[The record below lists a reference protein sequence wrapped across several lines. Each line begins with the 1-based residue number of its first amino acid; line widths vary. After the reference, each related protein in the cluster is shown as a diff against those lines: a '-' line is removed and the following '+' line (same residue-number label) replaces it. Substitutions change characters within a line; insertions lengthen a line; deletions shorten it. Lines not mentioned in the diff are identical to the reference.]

1 MYEPEAES
9 DEDCEVYFLKPVNE
23 YNIVDKIKE
32 ANKELFALEADD
44 DGNANDAKDATT
56 AASSRKVTFALNLE
70 NYEPTSQQETQ
81 LPSPPDEL
89 LQQLAQLKLKPN
101 HERFAPIAEEPAKE
115 QEKTAELQLQESQL
129 HEQQIEV
136 EPEEEEEICEEILEL
151 TEVEVTSSSSVTK
164 GEQMPATVS
173 TANMDYEDDVADE
186 NDDDDFSG
194 VDEDDLTAAPET
206 LANETQKRRI
216 SRQNTFDCNY
226 EPTEGESDQR
236 SLTNL
241 LTESDCEEDERAV
254 NEARLKLREAYK
266 SLYKTL
272 DTNGQAQLNRLTSSG
287 NEVADVDE
295 DDDLSIIAANYIPDD
310 FELNERSIYYKKD
323 DEMHQNQQPQ
333 QQQLRT
339 TSPISSNTISSTS
352 TKTFFNSRR
361 FSFRR
366 RARATPSVSSSSTTA
381 APEIKMNYKICCEH
395 RHALQDKLPK
405 YTGYMSEY
413 GLSAKQLQ
421 QRDQQLRR
429 KQRFSMEQT
438 LNRNEHELKKMQDN
452 ERAFTT
458 WLKNK
463 MRYPINKTR
472 NMFDTTRRRASVA
485 AVNSPNPH
493 QKHQRQHSQQE
504 QAVNRRRDSIEVHP
518 YRHLLGSW
526 NK

>member
-1 MYEPEAES
+1 MSPRLNRTRIAKSTVSKYKALESLAIVAENNMS
-9 DEDCEVYFLKPVNE
+9 LMLDYAVLKPVNE

-32 ANKELFALEADD
+32 ANKELFALDD
-44 DGNANDAKDATT
+44 DDEAGTT
-56 AASSRKVTFALNLE
+56 AGSENVNSSNNRKVTFALNLE
-70 NYEPTSQQETQ
+70 NYEPTSQQTVQEPEPDLQ
-81 LPSPPDEL
+81 IPSPPDEL
-89 LQQLAQLKLKPN
+89 LQQLAQLKLKPER
-101 HERFAPIAEEPAKE
+101 ERFAPIAEEPIKE
-115 QEKTAELQLQESQL
+115 QEKPPEQEPQL
-129 HEQQIEV
+129 IEK
-136 EPEEEEEICEEILEL
+136 EEEVEEEICEEILEL
-151 TEVEVTSSSSVTK
+151 TEVDSNQK
-164 GEQMPATVS
+164 QPATTVPAS
-173 TANMDYEDDVADE
+173 MDYEE
-186 NDDDDFSG
+186 DDDFSG
-194 VDEDDLTAAPET
+194 VDEDDLTAERET
-206 LANETQKRRI
+206 TLVNDTQQHRI

-226 EPTEGESDQR
+226 DQTEGESDQR

-254 NEARLKLREAYK
+254 NEARLKLRQAYK

-272 DTNGQAQLNRLTSSG
+272 DASEQAQINRLTSNG
-287 NEVADVDE
+287 NEEVE
-295 DDDLSIIAANYIPDD
+295 DDDLSIIAASYIPDD
-310 FELNERSIYYKKD
+310 FELNERSIYYKNE
-323 DEMHQNQQPQ
+323 DETEQ

-339 TSPISSNTISSTS
+339 TSPNNSNTISSTS

-366 RARATPSVSSSSTTA
+366 RARPTPSVQ
-381 APEIKMNYKICCEH
+381 PDIKMNYKICCEH
-395 RHALQDKLPK
+395 RHALQDKLPR

-421 QRDQQLRR
+421 QREQQLRR
-429 KQRFSMEQT
+429 KQRYSMEQT

-485 AVNSPNPH
+485 AVNSPNSH
-493 QKHQRQHSQQE
+493 QQQQQQQHHHQL
-504 QAVNRRRDSIEVHP
+504 NRRRDSNEVHA